1 METGF
6 IGLLFLFPEDAQ
18 LIVDGISLVDVLVD
32 FDEVLQELGGQCSLV
47 LLQEVDELVPG
58 FEDGQVGEFEEVM
71 QNVQL
76 LCSQVVVL
84 QGFGLALAQVVD
96 ISLQIEP
103 VSQDVLVLGL
113 HVALH

>member
-1 METGF
+1 M
-6 IGLLFLFPEDAQ
+6 
-18 LIVDGISLVDVLVD
+18 
-32 FDEVLQELGGQCSLV
+32 V

-113 HVALH
+113 HVALHEAFVFLNNIINGRLELESSFVDGGFLLLLDLYDGLVHQLR